1 MKITRSLRVAG
12 FLALRSLARGSLGV
26 TLMTVLMLAV
36 VFISV
41 VFLPSLINGAVAS
54 IQTQVTDT
62 ATSDLVV
69 TSADRSTIDDADAY
83 LGKIRDTDGVA
94 AATGVRRIGNQVA
107 FEGDSDAWG
116 VDAIDP
122 ESYADVFT
130 TARNLVE
137 GEWLEP
143 GDTQGIVLGID
154 IAGADLTDRRGYE
167 GSLRHVHAGDT
178 VKITKIDGATKKF
191 RVRGIFDN
199 RFVLSDQGAFVTTAA
214 ADALEPV
221 TDLAGL
227 VEDTFAAM
235 DKLSDSVGDAA
246 DAADEIAVGQAGL
259 TDAARK
265 VADGAGSLAKQAQS
279 LDQGA
284 GDTGSSARSVATASG
299 KVQQGAGALHQN
311 LAKLSRQ
318 FESLIVPTADQA
330 AEQVADAAR
339 DAGALAAACPAQTT
353 DPSHC
358 ADEAALAQDLAEA
371 AKTAGTTTAQ
381 VRAVAS
387 SIDDLI
393 DAAADLAEASAKLE
407 SAASAVA
414 DGATA
419 VADGTGASADAA
431 GALQNA
437 ATSVA
442 SSSARLTTSSE
453 TLAKSL
459 AKAGHAK
466 GVDQKEQNKLTQ
478 ALKPQGGG
486 IPAENTVTR
495 VFVKADPGVTPAQ
508 VQAAIEPIRSDVES
522 RSSEE
527 LTASIQ
533 DQIDTFSLIN
543 NIMRV
548 ISLIVAAI
556 TVFILTYVE
565 LTNRRRQIGIERA
578 IGIRGT
584 AIVLSYV
591 LKSAISALIGIA
603 LGIAV
608 YRLAI
613 LPFVERH
620 PFQFP
625 NGDVVL
631 VAEAATT
638 AQNVVMLVIV
648 AVVAALVPTLGAVR
662 MKILDAIW
670 GR

>member
-1 MKITRSLRVAG
+1 
-12 FLALRSLARGSLGV
+12 
-26 TLMTVLMLAV
+26 
-36 VFISV
+36 
-41 VFLPSLINGAVAS
+41 
-54 IQTQVTDT
+54 
-62 ATSDLVV
+62 
-69 TSADRSTIDDADAY
+69 
-83 LGKIRDTDGVA
+83 
-94 AATGVRRIGNQVA
+94 
-107 FEGDSDAWG
+107 
-116 VDAIDP
+116 
-122 ESYADVFT
+122 
-130 TARNLVE
+130 
-137 GEWLEP
+137 
-143 GDTQGIVLGID
+143 
-154 IAGADLTDRRGYE
+154 
-167 GSLRHVHAGDT
+167 
-178 VKITKIDGATKKF
+178 
-191 RVRGIFDN
+191 
-199 RFVLSDQGAFVTTAA
+199 
-214 ADALEPV
+214 
-221 TDLAGL
+221 
-227 VEDTFAAM
+227 
-235 DKLSDSVGDAA
+235 
-246 DAADEIAVGQAGL
+246 
-259 TDAARK
+259 
-265 VADGAGSLAKQAQS
+265 
-279 LDQGA
+279 
-284 GDTGSSARSVATASG
+284 VATASG
-299 KVQQGAGALHQN
+299 KVQEGAGALHQN

-318 FESLIVPTADQA
+318 FENVIVPTADRA
-330 AEQVADAAR
+330 AQQVADAAR
-339 DAGALAAACPAQTT
+339 DAAALAAACPAQATA
-353 DPSHC
+353 PSHC

-387 SIDDLI
+387 SIDDLT

-414 DGATA
+414 DGATT

-431 GALQNA
+431 GSLQNA

-453 TLAKSL
+453 ALAKSL

-466 GVDQKEQNKLTQ
+466 GADQKEQDKLTQ
-478 ALKPQGGG
+478 ALKPQGD
-486 IPAENTVTR
+486 IPVEHTVTR

-578 IGIRGT
+578 IGIRGVV
-584 AIVLSYV
+584 IVLSYV

-603 LGIAV
+603 LGIAA

-613 LPFVERH
+613 MPFVDRH

-625 NGDVVL
+625 NGAVDL
-631 VAEAATT
+631 VAEPATT
-638 AQNVVMLVIV
+638 RQSDVKLLVITIQ
-648 AVVAALVPTLGAVR
+648 AALVPTLNAVR
-662 MKILDAIW
+662 MRILDAIW

>member
-1 MKITRSLRVAG
+1 MKTTRNLRVAG

-54 IQTQVTDT
+54 IQAQVTDT

-69 TSADRSTIDDADAY
+69 TSADQSTIDDADAY

-130 TARNLVE
+130 TAGNLVE

-143 GDTQGIVLGID
+143 GDTKGIVLGID

-178 VKITKIDGATKKF
+178 VKITMIGGATKRF
-191 RVRGIFDN
+191 NVRGIFDN

-214 ADALEPV
+214 ADALEPA

-235 DKLSDSVGDAA
+235 DKLSDSVGAAAEAA
-246 DAADEIAVGQAGL
+246 DKIAAGQAGL
-259 TDAARK
+259 TNAVRK

-284 GDTGSSARSVATASG
+284 GDIGSSARSVATASG

-318 FESLIVPTADQA
+318 FENLIVPTADQA
-330 AEQVADAAR
+330 AQQVADAAR
-339 DAGALAAACPAQTT
+339 DAAALAAACPAQTT

-387 SIDDLI
+387 SIDDLA

-414 DGATA
+414 DGATT

-431 GALQNA
+431 GSLQNA

-442 SSSARLTTSSE
+442 SSSAKLTTSSE
-453 TLAKSL
+453 RLAKSL

-466 GVDQKEQNKLTQ
+466 GADQKEQDKLTQ
-478 ALKPQGGG
+478 ALKPQGD
-486 IPAENTVTR
+486 IPAEHTVTR

-522 RSSEE
+522 RSSED

-648 AVVAALVPTLGAVR
+648 AVIAALVPTLNAVR

>member
-1 MKITRSLRVAG
+1 MKTTRNLRVAG

-54 IQTQVTDT
+54 IQTQVTNT

-94 AATGVRRIGNQVA
+94 AATGVRRIGTQVA

-130 TARNLVE
+130 TSANLVE
-137 GEWLEP
+137 GKWLEP

-167 GSLRHVHAGDT
+167 GSLQHVHAGDT
-178 VKITKIDGATKKF
+178 VKITMIGGATKKF
-191 RVRGIFDN
+191 DVRGVFDN

-235 DKLSDSVGDAA
+235 DKLSASVGDAA
-246 DAADEIAVGQAGL
+246 DAADKVATGQAGL
-259 TDAARK
+259 TNAARE
-265 VADGAGSLAKQAQS
+265 VADGAESLAKQAQS

-284 GDTGSSARSVATASG
+284 GDIGTSARGVATASG
-299 KVQQGAGALHQN
+299 NVQQGAGALHQN

-318 FESLIVPTADQA
+318 LANEIIPTADRA
-330 AEQVADAAR
+330 AQQVADAAR
-339 DAGALAAACPAQTT
+339 DAAALAAACPAQTT

-371 AKTAGTTTAQ
+371 AKTAGTTAAQ

-387 SIDDLI
+387 SIEDLA
-393 DAAADLAEASAKLE
+393 DAAADLAEASAKLA

-414 DGATA
+414 DGATT
-419 VADGTGASADAA
+419 VAGGTDASADAA
-431 GALQNA
+431 GSLQDA

-442 SSSARLTTSSE
+442 SSSAKLTASSE
-453 TLAKSL
+453 ALAKSL
-459 AKAGHAK
+459 AKAGHVQGA
-466 GVDQKEQNKLTQ
+466 DQTEQDKLTQ
-478 ALKPQGGG
+478 ALEPQSD

-508 VQAAIEPIRSDVES
+508 VQAAIAPIRSDVES

-533 DQIDTFSLIN
+533 DQIDTFDLIN

-613 LPFVERH
+613 LPFVEQH
-620 PFQFP
+620 PFHFP

-638 AQNVVMLVIV
+638 AQNVLMLVIV
-648 AVVAALVPTLGAVR
+648 AVIAALVPTLNAVR

>member
-1 MKITRSLRVAG
+1 MKTTRNLRVAG

-41 VFLPSLINGAVAS
+41 VFLPSLINGAVAG

-69 TSADRSTIDDADAY
+69 TSADRSTIDDADAF

-107 FEGDSDAWG
+107 FKGDSDAWG
-116 VDAIDP
+116 VDAVDP

-130 TARNLVE
+130 TATNLVE

-143 GDTQGIVLGID
+143 GDTRGIVLGID

-178 VKITKIDGATKKF
+178 VTITMIDGATKKF
-191 RVRGIFDN
+191 NVRGIFDN
-199 RFVLSDQGAFVTTAA
+199 RFVLSDQGAFVTMAA

-235 DKLSDSVGDAA
+235 DKLSDSVVDAA
-246 DAADEIAVGQAGL
+246 DAADKMAAGQAGL
-259 TDAARK
+259 TNATRK
-265 VADGAGSLAKQAQS
+265 VADAAGSLAKQAQS

-284 GDTGSSARSVATASG
+284 GDVGSSARSVATASG

-330 AEQVADAAR
+330 TQQVADAAR
-339 DAGALAAACPAQTT
+339 DAAALAAACPAQTT

-371 AKTAGTTTAQ
+371 AKTTGTTTAQ

-387 SIDDLI
+387 SIKDLT

-431 GALQNA
+431 GSLQNA

-442 SSSARLTTSSE
+442 SSSARLITSSE
-453 TLAKSL
+453 RLAKSL
-459 AKAGHAK
+459 AKAGQAK
-466 GVDQKEQNKLTQ
+466 GADQKEQDKLTQ
-478 ALKPQGGG
+478 ALKPQGG

-591 LKSAISALIGIA
+591 LKSAISALVGIA

-662 MKILDAIW
+662 MRILDAIW